1 MGSRTRPLRRSKPF
15 LPASGDEGHLPCPRP
30 RAPQADRALRRRRQ
44 PRGRLVARIERA
56 ILNLADHPLSAPAG
70 IVPGTR
76 QLAIADTPYLV
87 IYRVDADGI
96 TILAVLHAARRARS

>member
-1 MGSRTRPLRRSKPF
+1 MRVTFRARAL
-15 LPASGDEGHLPCPRP
+15 GHLRQIE
-30 RAPQADRALRRRRQ
+30 RYVAADSPAAA
-44 PRGRLVARIERA
+44 GRLVARIERA

-70 IVPGTR
+70 TVPGTR

-96 TILAVLHAARRARS
+96 TILALLHAARRARS

>member
-1 MGSRTRPLRRSKPF
+1 MKVTFRARS
-15 LPASGDEGHLPCPRP
+15 LGHL
-30 RAPQADRALRRRRQ
+30 RQ
-44 PRGRLVARIERA
+44 IEHYVASDSPAAAGRLVARIERA
-56 ILNLADHPLSAPAG
+56 ILNLADHPLSAPVG
-70 IVPGTR
+70 TVPGTR